1 MPQPSSCAQAPRGV
15 WAELRFASDER
26 LVEGIR
32 AGSEAHFDVLYERYF
47 RRVFA
52 FVFSRVRDRAD
63 AEELTQEAFTAVF
76 RSIASYSGR
85 STPLAWIYGIAKNTV
100 NNHLRR
106 ARAQHE
112 RVEVAG
118 AEATS
123 TDWASTPHDD
133 VEMRQILQRMD
144 QRLGSVTRWQ
154 KEAFWLRHV
163 EDLSI
168 EEIAS
173 RMERSNDAIRSS
185 LYRVKRLLVE
195 GETPRVRA

>member
-1 MPQPSSCAQAPRGV
+1 LPRESSFAGSPTGTAGD
-15 WAELRFASDER
+15 LRVASDER

-32 AGSEAHFDVLYERYF
+32 SGSEPHFNVLYDRYF

-63 AEELTQEAFTAVF
+63 AEELTQESFTAVF

-106 ARAQHE
+106 ARAQSE
-112 RVEVAG
+112 RVEAAG
-118 AEATS
+118 ADATAGE
-123 TDWASTPHDD
+123 WASSPQDD
-133 VEMRQILQRMD
+133 FEMRQLLQSMD
-144 QRLGSVTRWQ
+144 HRLRSVTRWQ
-154 KEAFWLRHV
+154 AEAFWLRHV

-173 RMERSNDAIRSS
+173 RMDRSNDAVRSG
-185 LYRVKRLLVE
+185 LYRVKRMLVDASE
-195 GETPRVRA
+195 ARGLQ

>member
-1 MPQPSSCAQAPRGV
+1 LPQQSSCVGFPPGAG
-15 WAELRFASDER
+15 ELRVASDER
-26 LVEGIR
+26 LVDGIR
-32 AGSEAHFDVLYERYF
+32 RGSEAHFNALYERYF

-63 AEELTQEAFTAVF
+63 AEELTQESFTAVF

-85 STPLAWIYGIAKNTV
+85 SSPLAWIYGIAKNNV

-106 ARAQHE
+106 SRAQSD

-118 AEATS
+118 AEATAS
-123 TDWASTPHDD
+123 EWASTPQDD
-133 VEMRQILQRMD
+133 VEMRQLLQRMD
-144 QRLGSVTRWQ
+144 DRLRSVSRWQ
-154 KEAFWLRHV
+154 AEAFWLRHV

-168 EEIAS
+168 DEIAS

-195 GETPRVRA
+195 SDAARVRP

>member
-1 MPQPSSCAQAPRGV
+1 M
-15 WAELRFASDER
+15 ASDEW
-26 LVEGIR
+26 LVQGIQS
-32 AGSEAHFDVLYERYF
+32 GSEPHFNALYDRYF

-63 AEELTQEAFTAVF
+63 AEEITQESFTAVF

-112 RVEVAG
+112 RVEAAG
-118 AEATS
+118 SEATS
-123 TDWASTPHDD
+123 SEWASTPQGDL
-133 VEMRQILQRMD
+133 EMRELLARMD
-144 QRLGSVTRWQ
+144 RRLRSVTRWQ
-154 KEAFWLRHV
+154 AEAFWLRHV

-168 EEIAS
+168 EQIAS
-173 RMERSNDAIRSS
+173 QMERSNDAIRSS
-185 LYRVKRLLVE
+185 LYRVKRMLVE
-195 GETPRVRA
+195 GEPARGQP

>member
-1 MPQPSSCAQAPRGV
+1 MAQDSLGAVSPAGT
-15 WAELRFASDER
+15 AGELRLASDER
-26 LVEGIR
+26 LVEGIQ
-32 AGSEAHFDVLYERYF
+32 AGSEPHFNILYDRYF

-63 AEELTQEAFTAVF
+63 AEEITQESFTAVF

-112 RVEVAG
+112 RVEAAG
-118 AEATS
+118 SEATS
-123 TDWASTPHDD
+123 SEWASTPIDD
-133 VEMRQILQRMD
+133 LEMRQLLLRMD
-144 QRLGSVTRWQ
+144 QRLRSVTRWQ
-154 KEAFWLRHV
+154 AEAFWLRHV

-168 EEIAS
+168 EQIAS
-173 RMERSNDAIRSS
+173 QMERSNDAIRSS

-195 GETPRVRA
+195 SDAPRSQA

>member
-1 MPQPSSCAQAPRGV
+1 MAG
-15 WAELRFASDER
+15 ELRVASDER
-26 LVEGIR
+26 LVDGIR
-32 AGSEAHFDVLYERYF
+32 QGSEAHFNVLYERYF

-63 AEELTQEAFTAVF
+63 AEELTQESFTAVF

-106 ARAQHE
+106 SRAQHE
-112 RVEVAG
+112 RVEAVG
-118 AEATS
+118 AEVTASEWTS
-123 TDWASTPHDD
+123 TPLDD
-133 VEMRQILQRMD
+133 VEMRQLLQRMD
-144 QRLGSVTRWQ
+144 HRLRSVTCWQ
-154 KEAFWLRHV
+154 AEAFWLRHV

-195 GETPRVRA
+195 SDAPRVRA

>member
-1 MPQPSSCAQAPRGV
+1 MSTPR
-15 WAELRFASDER
+15 LRATCSVCPIERIDSTEALRMFA
-26 LVEGIR
+26 
-32 AGSEAHFDVLYERYF
+32 
-47 RRVFA
+47 
-52 FVFSRVRDRAD
+52 
-63 AEELTQEAFTAVF
+63 
-76 RSIASYSGR
+76 IALETR

-123 TDWASTPHDD
+123 TDWASTPHED

-173 RMERSNDAIRSS
+173 RMERSNDAVRSG
-185 LYRVKRLLVE
+185 LYRVKRMLVE
-195 GETPRVRA
+195 AGEAGGCNEHPA